1 MQDNPGQPDPLS
13 PEIQEVM
20 RTFVAAA
27 RAVKLY
33 PPNNP
38 IYMQSVKKSFES
50 LDNFLEHTLR
60 FSVGIQKAYF
70 LYENTPVAKETQLN
84 RTIAQDLFGKGFRE
98 IIFLEG
104 LSEEELLGFYAALSL
119 SQEEQALRSGIVS
132 ILWEQGSTHIK
143 ITEAALEDV
152 ITTHPDMNKMG
163 PGDEEK
169 AAVRISPDMAR
180 KDIRIAG
187 RTLVLGDLMD
197 NPVRFAATMV
207 GIAQE
212 TLGENES
219 IEDRLHSLYQEAGK
233 QIQGMPQEQQDALFQ
248 GLAKSVL
255 AMDPEHRDKFVAAK
269 LYAGMDADQVREQSE
284 QADTA
289 EGASGEPLSPAHIP
303 EELHEIVTGRFS
315 KQWTVHQIAELLKRA
330 ASKKI
335 ETPGPAADP
344 TMIEVVPVSEDLY
357 DIAKELA
364 EYSPEEMETLKAIS
378 GVGMEPDIIEASVRT
393 LIFLLTLVKRP
404 GRPEALEKTV
414 SRFSSVVRQLEDSLT
429 YLLKGND
436 YDLAT
441 IIVRALHLPVDP
453 LFKPRLSEAIK
464 KASSRDTISAV
475 VTHMRSNQKASPEYL
490 SAYAYLQV
498 LDHEAMPV
506 LLDILSVEK
515 DRAIRKYLVE
525 ILKDLGRKQISLI
538 ARHLSDGRW
547 YVVRNIVNI
556 LGDSKSE
563 EAVFYLERVADHKQV
578 QIRQEVIKG
587 LISIG
592 GKKAAVLLTRFLK
605 DRDPDVQIAAVRA
618 IAIVHGAGKS
628 EAQTLADFLVDRP
641 VRKKE
646 NELTVEVIK
655 VLERIGDQETVEF
668 LKRYTRIKWW
678 RSRKPQEELRT
689 AAVAARESIGRRHGD
704 VGRKH

>member
-1 MQDNPGQPDPLS
+1 MQDNPGQTDPLS

-20 RTFVAAA
+20 RSFVAAA

-33 PPNNP
+33 PQNNP

-50 LDNFLEHTLR
+50 LDNFLKHTIR

-98 IIFLEG
+98 ILFLEG
-104 LSEEELLGFYAALSL
+104 LTEEELLGFYAALSL

-152 ITTHPDMNKMG
+152 ITTHPDMSKLG
-163 PGDEEK
+163 EGEERST
-169 AAVRISPDMAR
+169 VQISPDVAR
-180 KDIRIAG
+180 KEIRIAG

-197 NPVRFAATMV
+197 DPVRFAASMV
-207 GIAQE
+207 GIARE

-219 IEDRLHSLYQEAGK
+219 IEDRLHALYQEAGK
-233 QIQGMPQEQQDALFQ
+233 EIQGMPQEQQGALFQ

-255 AMDPEHRDKFVAAK
+255 AMDPEHRDKFIAAK
-269 LYAGMDADQVREQSE
+269 LYAGMDGDQVREQSE
-284 QADTA
+284 QTDAV
-289 EGASGEPLSPAHIP
+289 EGPTGGPLSHSHIP

-330 ASKKI
+330 AAKKI
-335 ETPGPAADP
+335 EAPAPAVDP
-344 TMIEVVPVSEDLY
+344 TMIEAVPVSADLY
-357 DIAKELA
+357 TIAKELA

-393 LIFLLTLVKRP
+393 LIFLITLVKRP

-429 YLLKGND
+429 YLLKGKD

-453 LFKPRLSEAIK
+453 LFKPRLNEAIK
-464 KASSRDTISAV
+464 KASSQDILSAV
-475 VTHMRSNQKASPEYL
+475 VTHMRSNQKASPDYL

-498 LDHEAMPV
+498 LDQEAMPG

-538 ARHLSDGRW
+538 ARHLTDGRW

-563 EAVFYLERVADHKQV
+563 EAISYLERVADHKQV

-592 GKKAAVLLTRFLK
+592 GKKAAVLLTRFLR

-618 IAIVHGAGKS
+618 IAIVHGAGRS
-628 EAQTLADFLVDRP
+628 EAQTLADFLLDRP

-655 VLERIGDQETVEF
+655 ALEKIGDQEIAEF

-689 AAVAARESIGRRHGD
+689 VAVVAIDTIGRRLGD

>member
-1 MQDNPGQPDPLS
+1 MQDNPAQTDSLS

-20 RTFVAAA
+20 RNFVSAA

-38 IYMQSVKKSFES
+38 IYAQSVKKSFES
-50 LDNFLEHTLR
+50 LDNFLKNQVR
-60 FSVGIQKAYF
+60 FSIGIQKTYF

-104 LSEEELLGFYAALSL
+104 LNDEELMDFYATLSL

-143 ITEAALEDV
+143 VTESALEDV
-152 ITTHPDMNKMG
+152 IATHPDMSRIG
-163 PGDEEK
+163 PGDDEK
-169 AAVRISPDMAR
+169 AAVRISPDVGR
-180 KDIRIAG
+180 KEIRIAD

-197 NPVRFAATMV
+197 DPGRFAANMV
-207 GIAQE
+207 DIARE

-219 IEDRLHSLYQEAGK
+219 IEDRLHSLYQETGQ
-233 QIQGMPQEQQDALFQ
+233 QIQGMPQVQQDALFQ

-255 AMDPEHRDKFVAAK
+255 AMDPEHRDKFIAAK
-269 LYAGMDADQVREQSE
+269 LYAGMDADQIREQSE
-284 QADTA
+284 QAA
-289 EGASGEPLSPAHIP
+289 EGPSGGPLSHSHVP

-315 KQWTVHQIAELLKRA
+315 KQWTVHQIAELLKKT

-335 ETPGPAADP
+335 EAPAQAVDP
-344 TMIEVVPVSEDLY
+344 TTVEAIPVSEGLY
-357 DIAKELA
+357 AIAKDLT

-404 GRPEALEKTV
+404 ERPEALEKTLH
-414 SRFSSVVRQLEDSLT
+414 RFSSVVSQLEDSLA

-453 LFKPRLSEAIK
+453 LFKPRLIEAIK
-464 KASSRDTISAV
+464 KASSRDTISGV
-475 VTHMRSNQKASPEYL
+475 VTHMRSIRKASPEYL
-490 SAYAYLQV
+490 SAYSYLQV
-498 LDHEAMPV
+498 LDQEATPV
-506 LLDILSVEK
+506 LLDILAVEK

-547 YVVRNIVNI
+547 HVVRNIVTI
-556 LGDSKSE
+556 LGDSKAE
-563 EAVFYLERVADHKQV
+563 EAISYLERVAVHKQV

-605 DRDPDVQIAAVRA
+605 DHDPDVQIAAARA
-618 IAIVHGAGKS
+618 IAAVHGAGRT
-628 EAQTLADFLVDRP
+628 EAQTITDFLMDRP
-641 VRKKE
+641 VNKQE
-646 NELTVEVIK
+646 NELTIAVIK
-655 VLERIGDQETVEF
+655 ALEKIGDRETADF
-668 LKRYTRIKWW
+668 LRRYTRIKWW
-678 RSRKPQEELRT
+678 KSRKPQVELRT
-689 AAVAARESIGRRHGD
+689 VAVAAIETIERKHGD
-704 VGRKH
+704 VVRKH

>member
-1 MQDNPGQPDPLS
+1 MQDNPGQSESLS

-20 RTFVAAA
+20 RNFVSAA

-33 PPNNP
+33 PANNP
-38 IYMQSVKKSFES
+38 VYSQSVKKSFES
-50 LDNFLEHTLR
+50 LDTYLQNAIR
-60 FSVGIQKAYF
+60 FSVGIQKGYF
-70 LYENTPVAKETQLN
+70 LFEYTPIAKDTQLN
-84 RTIAQDLFGKGFRE
+84 KTIAQDLFGKGFRE
-98 IIFLEG
+98 INFLQG
-104 LSEEELLGFYAALSL
+104 LTEEELSGFYAVLAL

-152 ITTHPDMNKMG
+152 ITTNPDMSKMRAG
-163 PGDEEK
+163 EERT
-169 AAVRISPDMAR
+169 AVRISPDAAQ
-180 KDIRIAG
+180 KEIRIAG
-187 RTLVLGDLMD
+187 KTLVLGDLMD
-197 NPVRFAATMV
+197 DPGKFAANMV

-212 TLGENES
+212 TMGENES

-233 QIQGMPQEQQDALFQ
+233 QIHGMPQEQQEVLFQ

-255 AMDPEHRDKFVAAK
+255 AMDPEHRDKFIAAK
-269 LYAGMDADQVREQSE
+269 LYAAMDRDQVREQSE
-284 QADTA
+284 QTDA
-289 EGASGEPLSPAHIP
+289 EGMPSEPPLAHSHIP
-303 EELHEIVTGRFS
+303 EELHEIITGRFS
-315 KQWTVHQIAELLKRA
+315 KQWTVKQIAELLRKA
-330 ASKKI
+330 ALKKI
-335 ETPGPAADP
+335 EPPGPAVDP
-344 TMIEVVPVSEDLY
+344 TRVEAVPVSDDLY
-357 DIAKELA
+357 PIAKELA
-364 EYSPEEMETLKAIS
+364 EYSPDEMETLKAIS

-393 LIFLLTLVKRP
+393 LIFLITLVKRP
-404 GRPEALEKTV
+404 GRPEAIEKTV
-414 SRFSSVVRQLEDSLT
+414 SRFSSVAHQLEDSLI
-429 YLLKGND
+429 YLLKNND

-453 LFKPRLSEAIK
+453 LFKPRLGEAVK
-464 KASSRDTISAV
+464 RASSRDIISAV
-475 VTHMRSNQKASPEYL
+475 VTYMRSNQKASPEYL
-490 SAYAYLQV
+490 MAYAYLQV
-498 LDHEAMPV
+498 LDQEAMPV

-525 ILKDLGRKQISLI
+525 ILKDLGKTQISLI
-538 ARHLSDGRW
+538 ARHLTDGRW

-563 EAVFYLERVADHKQV
+563 EAISYLERVADHKQV

-605 DRDPDVQIAAVRA
+605 DRELDVQISAVRA
-618 IAIVHGAGKS
+618 LAIVHGAGRS
-628 EAQTLADFLVDRP
+628 EAQTLTDFLADRP
-641 VRKKE
+641 IKKKE

-655 VLERIGDQETVEF
+655 TLEKIGDQDTVDF
-668 LKRYTRIKWW
+668 LNRYTRIRWW

-689 AAVAARESIGRRHGD
+689 VAVAAIESIGRRLGD